1 MPERPER
8 QKLLR
13 NIFVYNMFDM
23 LNMGTQ
29 ITVREVD
36 PDTFREFK
44 AEATKRGMTL
54 GAALTIA
61 MEKFKSELGRKKMKL
76 SALKPVHW
84 GKGTEHVSEEVDK
97 ILYG

>member
-1 MPERPER
+1 
-8 QKLLR
+8 
-13 NIFVYNMFDM
+13 M

-44 AEATKRGMTL
+44 AEATKRGITL
-54 GAALTIA
+54 GVALTLA
-61 MEKFKSELGRKKMKL
+61 MEKFKTELGGKRKLML
-76 SALKPVHW
+76 WKPTPW

-97 ILYG
+97 ILYGE